1 MLKQIMLLILVSMLS
16 ACGDSG
22 QFDALKVKLA
32 DIKER
37 PKGRLEPPP
46 EFKAYKTFTY
56 GAAALRSPFS
66 PPVDVQLA
74 KVPAG
79 RSNAKPDF
87 NRAKEA
93 LEFFSLDSLQM
104 VGTLKR
110 PGGTLFALLK
120 DPESGLHRVAEGNYA
135 GRNHGKVLSVT
146 SVKIDV
152 IEIVS
157 DGQDGWVERPRTIS
171 IAEQE

>member
-1 MLKQIMLLILVSMLS
+1 MLKTIMLLILVSMLS
-16 ACGDSG
+16 ACSNSG
-22 QFDALKVKLA
+22 QFDALKMKLEN
-32 DIKER
+32 IKER

-66 PPVDVQLA
+66 PPVDVELA
-74 KVPAG
+74 KLPAG
-79 RSNAKPDF
+79 RSDVKPDL
-87 NRAKEA
+87 NRSKEA
-93 LEFFSLDSLQM
+93 LESFSLDSLQM

-120 DPESGLHRVAEGNYA
+120 DPDNGLHRIAEGNHA
-135 GRNHGKVLSVT
+135 GRNHGKVLAVT
-146 SVKIDV
+146 SAKIDV

-157 DGQDGWVERPRTIS
+157 DGQDGWIERPRTIS
-171 IAEQE
+171 IAE